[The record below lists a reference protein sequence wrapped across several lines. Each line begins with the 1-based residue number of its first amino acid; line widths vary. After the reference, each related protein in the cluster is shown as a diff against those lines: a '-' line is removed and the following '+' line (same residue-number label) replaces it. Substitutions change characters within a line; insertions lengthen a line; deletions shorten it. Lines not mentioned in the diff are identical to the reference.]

1 MKNRNQKP
9 MLVILNTLGIIVFVL
24 FWEDYMKKFM
34 KIIQIILGVI
44 VALIIIFI
52 LFLLWSSKQLAVKD
66 GYYNDVITDAPR
78 ELKYTQMGSYEVSIF
93 EQASDSK
100 QVGKFRVWYPAEM
113 EASGKKYPL
122 VVMVNGSGTPA
133 SRYEAVFDHLAS
145 WEFIVIGNEDGSS
158 GTGESAAKTLD
169 FILGLNSNLNSLFYG
184 KIDVDNI
191 GIGGHSQGGLGTIN
205 AVTAQDNG
213 NLYKVMYAASAPTLQ
228 ISVDLLKAPFDNSGV
243 NIPCFMVA
251 GTQKVDAGDGKNS
264 GICPLVE
271 LQEKYNNISD
281 SVSKVMARRKD
292 TDHGD
297 MLPYADGYM
306 TAWFMYHL
314 QGDEEAGEVF
324 FGDNAEIL
332 HNAN

>member
-1 MKNRNQKP
+1 
-9 MLVILNTLGIIVFVL
+9 
-24 FWEDYMKKFM
+24 MKKVM
-34 KIIQIILGVI
+34 KIILITI
-44 VALIIIFI
+44 AIIIAVAI
-52 LFLLWSSKQLAVKD
+52 LAIVVLFVWASKQPMVKE
-66 GYYNDVITDAPR
+66 GYYNDVQTSAPL
-78 ELKYTQMGSYEVSIF
+78 EQKYTLKGNYEVSYY
-93 EQASDSK
+93 EQDANDK
-100 QVGKFRVWYPAEM
+100 QWKKYEIWYPTEM
-113 EASGKKYPL
+113 ETTNNTYPL
-122 VVMVNGSGTPA
+122 VVMVNGTGVAATKYKP
-133 SRYEAVFDHLAS
+133 VFDHLAS
-145 WEFIVIGNEDGSS
+145 WGFIVIGNED
-158 GTGESAAKTLD
+158 ESAGNGASASASLD
-169 FILGLNSNLNSLFYG
+169 YMLTLNSDSNSIFYG

-228 ISVDLLKAPFDNSGV
+228 ISVDLLKAPFDISGV

-251 GTQKVDAGDGKNS
+251 GTKQIDAGDGKNS

-281 SVSKVMARRKD
+281 SVSKIIARRVD
-292 TDHGD
+292 TDHGE

-314 QGDEEAGEVF
+314 QGDEEAGTVF

-332 HNAN
+332 NNANWQDVKKNH